1 VQRINFK
8 LLLVLLVGI
17 AIAGGGLYALRKLQ
31 ISRNAEGKFE
41 LAKQRLAEGKA
52 AEAMDLLG
60 QYVAL
65 RPDDDEAF
73 AEYSKLLLARA
84 TAPNAKRSDIDRAF
98 GALET
103 AVRRKPEDDALRL
116 EVAAFEVRVGR
127 ASDALDHLNVLEE
140 RLGNRVAGTEAD
152 SETAQR
158 VQLLKASSYLSS
170 SDFDQAAAIVAHL
183 IGYELSERR
192 FTEAADASTAP
203 NDAYVMLAAI
213 LQERMS
219 SPDDARAV
227 LEKLVEKEADDP
239 RAWLALATWHRGRGR
254 LDDAAEAVEKARKL
268 APDDADFMFAEF
280 ELALAR
286 RDMNLA
292 RAAAE
297 RAVALFPAD
306 ERATRALATVAMQT
320 GDLAKAEEVLLSGL
334 EKNPSRASLLLMLAD
349 VLLQQDKLTEASQ
362 AIARTRELYGA
373 TSPAVGLLEARLLLM
388 ERRWTEGKAKLEQVR
403 PMALGNTEFIRQ
415 VDLYLAKCHA
425 ELAEYDAQLEVSRR
439 ILTDDPTSVA
449 ARAGAAEALMASG
462 RTDEAL
468 DEFEALARGLPS
480 ERLIEVPQVWYPL
493 IQLRIGAQGALPR
506 AKQDWSTV
514 DSLLAALKESG
525 RYPSSQLG
533 LLRAEALMRRGEER
547 AARDLL
553 TKAATPDAEPTVWAA
568 LVTLEL
574 RTDGPEAALATLARV
589 PEAVRGAAP
598 MLLVE
603 TQVAGRQPRQQTRT
617 MLADIETRASG
628 LSASD
633 RARITEALA
642 AMHLAAGDQAEAE
655 RLWQSACELQPGDT
669 RPREA
674 LLELA
679 ISTGDLEKAQA
690 AATEIGA
697 IAGPT
702 SARARV
708 AEASVHF
715 LEARQIVVAAAK
727 AGNQKPGELPSD
739 ARQLLDTARGLL
751 IEAEAERPGWFHIQL
766 LSAEIENL
774 RGEQSAAIDRLKRAV
789 AGGATNPQVIRRLVA
804 MLYAANRLDEAQK
817 VITLLG
823 NEGVTGLE
831 RISAEAELRAG
842 KLDEAVA
849 LAEQSVAGDTQN
861 HGDLLWLGQLLARSG
876 RMDRA
881 GEVLEQ
887 AAKVAPDEPEV
898 WLALFTYRLA
908 ASDPAGA
915 EKAIVKAGSLMPE
928 PRRQMALAQA
938 YEMLG
943 RTADAERLLQEAV
956 EGWPD
961 DLDSLRN
968 LAAFEARRGRSKE
981 ARALLEKI
989 LAMDGTDVASAKAW
1003 ARRLLTEL
1011 TATRGTFKE
1020 LEKALGLLRENRSAD
1035 GKAAPED
1042 LDIEIKL
1049 LANRPEP
1056 AAWRRAIALLD
1067 ELVAVQLLSP
1077 QQRFLRAQLLE
1088 KVGRWDEARSELL
1101 TLVAGRTTPPGQVA
1115 LLVEKLIDHGELSNA
1130 RTWLRRLT
1138 QLAPDAA
1145 VTLALEAKLALAEHD
1160 RPRAVE
1166 FARKLMPGGVVPQ
1179 DNPGQLAAVGKLMED
1194 LGFAEAA
1201 DKVYE
1206 QYAALGGDGILAR
1219 IEFLSRQGRTDE
1231 AMELLEA
1238 HQEAMSL
1245 ERAVTMALR
1254 IASAQRDDAAA
1265 KQAAIR
1271 VREKLENAKRIDPG
1285 SLVLRLI
1292 DAELVSIEGREDDAE
1307 KVYRDL
1313 LASKDLD
1320 PTQRAIVTNNLAF
1333 HLAAPETVN
1342 EARQLIDEAIEQ
1354 LGAIPDLL
1362 DTRGLVRLAA
1372 GDAAGAVEDLREA
1385 VLVPSAAKYLHL
1397 AFAELAAGDEAAAGV
1412 AFTKSRDAGIQR
1424 ERLSRSDR
1432 ARLRQLED
1440 TLAKNPVTPAAPSD
1454 E

>member
-17 AIAGGGLYALRKLQ
+17 GMAGGGLYALRKLQ

-41 LAKQRLAEGKA
+41 LAKQRLAEGKG

-60 QYVAL
+60 QYVSL
-65 RPDDDEAF
+65 RPDDHEAF

-84 TAPNAKRSDIDRAF
+84 TAPGAKRSDIDRAF

-103 AVRRKPEDDALRL
+103 AVRRNPDDDDLRL
-116 EVAAFEVRVGR
+116 EVASFQVRVGR

-140 RLGNRVAGTEAD
+140 RIGKPAAGTDER
-152 SETAQR
+152 SEKAQR

-170 SDFDQAAAIVAHL
+170 SDFEQAAVIVANL
-183 IGYELSERR
+183 IGYDLSERR
-192 FTEAADASTAP
+192 FTEAGDTSTAP
-203 NDAYVMLAAI
+203 SDAYVMLAAI

-219 SPDDARAV
+219 SPDDAREV

-254 LDDAAEAVEKARKL
+254 LDDASEAVEKARAL
-268 APDDADFMFAEF
+268 APDDADFLFAEF

-286 RDMNLA
+286 RDMTLA
-292 RAAAE
+292 RATAE
-297 RAVALFPAD
+297 RAVDKFPGD
-306 ERATRALATVAMQT
+306 ERATRALASVAIQA
-320 GDLAKAEEVLLSGL
+320 GELPRAEEVLLSGL

-373 TSPAVGLLEARLLLM
+373 TSPAVGLLEARLLLA
-388 ERRWTEGKAKLEQVR
+388 ERRWTEAKAKLEQVR
-403 PMALGNTEFIRQ
+403 PMALGNTEVIRQ
-415 VDLYLAKCHA
+415 VDLYLTKCHA
-425 ELAEYDAQLEVSRR
+425 QLAEYDSQLEVSRR

-449 ARAGAAEALMASG
+449 ARAAAAEALMSSG
-462 RTDEAL
+462 RTEEAL
-468 DEFEALARGLPS
+468 AEFEALSSGLPI
-480 ERLIEVPQVWYPL
+480 ERLVEVPQIWYPL

-506 AKQDWSTV
+506 AKQDWSIV
-514 DSLLAALKESG
+514 DSLLTALEESG
-525 RYPSSQLG
+525 RYPPSQLG
-533 LLRAEALMRRGEER
+533 LLRAEALMRRGEQR

-574 RTDGPEAALATLARV
+574 RADGPDAAIATLARV
-589 PEAVRGAAP
+589 PEAVRGTAP

-603 TQVAGRQPRQQTRT
+603 TQVAGRQPRPQTRT
-617 MLADIETRASG
+617 MLAAIEKKAAG
-628 LSASD
+628 LAPPD
-633 RARITEALA
+633 KGKITEALA
-642 AMHLAAGDQAEAE
+642 AMHLAAGERTEAE
-655 RLWQSACELQPGDT
+655 RLWQSACELQPSDA

-679 ISTGDLEKAQA
+679 IANGDLEKARA
-690 AATEIGA
+690 AATAIAA

-702 SARARV
+702 SARTRV
-708 AEASVHF
+708 AEASVKVF
-715 LEARQIVVAAAK
+715 EARQIIAKAAK
-727 AGNQKPGELPSD
+727 AGDQKPGDLPAD
-739 ARQLLDTARGLL
+739 ASKILDAARGLL
-751 IEAEAERPGWFHIQL
+751 IEAEAERPGWVHIQL

-789 AGGATNPQVIRRLVA
+789 TAGATNPQVIRRLVA
-804 MLYAANRLDEAQK
+804 MLYAANRLDEAQR
-817 VITLLG
+817 VIAMLG
-823 NEGVTGLE
+823 DEGATGLE

-861 HGDLLWLGQLLARSG
+861 HADLLWLGQLLARSG

-881 GEVLEQ
+881 GDVLER
-887 AAKVAPDEPEV
+887 AAKVAPEEPEV
-898 WLALFTYRLA
+898 WLALFSYRLGT
-908 ASDPAGA
+908 SDPAGA
-915 EKAIVKAGSLMPE
+915 EKAITKAASLMPE

-956 EGWPD
+956 KGWPD
-961 DLDSLRN
+961 DLDALRN
-968 LAAFEARRGRSKE
+968 LAAFEARRGRAQE
-981 ARALLEKI
+981 ARTLLEKI
-989 LAMDGTDVASAKAW
+989 LAMDGKDVAASKAW
-1003 ARRLLTEL
+1003 ARRVLTEL
-1011 TATRGTFKE
+1011 TATRGTFKD
-1020 LEKALGLLRENRSAD
+1020 LEKALGMLRENRSAD

-1042 LDIEIKL
+1042 LDLEITL

-1056 AAWRRAIALLD
+1056 AAWRRAITLLD
-1067 ELVAVQLLSP
+1067 ELVAVKPMSP
-1077 QQRFLRAQLLE
+1077 AQRFLRAQLLE
-1088 KVGRWDEARSELL
+1088 KVGRWDEARSELM
-1101 TLVAGRTTPPGQVA
+1101 TLVAPRTTPAGQVA
-1115 LLVEKLIDHGELSNA
+1115 MLVEKLIDHGELSNA
-1130 RTWLRRLT
+1130 RTWLRRLA
-1138 QLAPDAA
+1138 QMAPNTA
-1145 VTLALEAKLALAEHD
+1145 VTLALEAKLALAESD

-1166 FARKLMPGGVVPQ
+1166 FARQLMPGGVVPL
-1179 DNPGQLAAVGKLMED
+1179 DNPAQLAAVGKLMED
-1194 LGFAEAA
+1194 LGFMKAA

-1206 QYAALGGDGILAR
+1206 QYAALGGDGVLAR

-1231 AMELLEA
+1231 AMELLET

-1245 ERAVTMALR
+1245 ERALTVALR
-1254 IASAQRDDAAA
+1254 IASAQTDDAKA
-1265 KQAAIR
+1265 KQAAIK
-1271 VREKLENAKRIDPG
+1271 VREKLEKAKRVDSG

-1292 DAELVSIEGREDDAE
+1292 DAELVSIEGREADAE

-1320 PTQRAIVTNNLAF
+1320 ATQRAIVANNLAF
-1333 HLAAPETVN
+1333 HLAAPATVD
-1342 EARQLIDEAIEQ
+1342 EARQLVDVAIEQ

-1362 DTRGLVRLAA
+1362 DTRGLVRLAG
-1372 GDAAGAVEDLREA
+1372 GDARGAVEDLREA

-1397 AFAELAAGDEAAAGV
+1397 AVAELAAGDDSAARS
-1412 AFTKSRDAGIQR
+1412 AFKKSRDAGIDR

-1432 ARLRQLED
+1432 ERLRQLED
-1440 TLAKNPVTPAAPSD
+1440 VLGTARGAAAPPSD